1 MQKFRKWVCGMIMTV
16 LLLTLSLPAAATGQ
30 NEITPYVQRM
40 IQYYLH
46 YQEQAED
53 EINTLLEYI
62 RSVDPDKGALWE
74 EIMEDWS
81 RCNSQ
86 MAVNGDVLPDGLPQD
101 DSLCIVVLGFG
112 LREDGSMKEEL
123 VDRLVV
129 ALASALKYPNAY
141 VAVTGGETSGVAGIS
156 EAGQMAAWL
165 QERGI
170 AQNRLIVENRSLS
183 TTENALNT
191 YSILTSSYPQVSSI
205 ALISSDYHIP
215 WGCAMFTT
223 VANRAAGRG
232 EKVIEL
238 VSNAANTTTN
248 HSDTLYSQAW
258 GISIIMD
265 IPFDGSAIPAMYWEA
280 ETEPDATQTAA
291 AVAEPIREERSW
303 MVFPAAMI
311 LLAVVILLIPTK
323 RKEKDQ
329 NK

>member
-1 MQKFRKWVCGMIMTV
+1 MQKIRKWASAVLVV
-16 LLLTLSLPAAATGQ
+16 LLMLTLTLPAAATSQ
-30 NEITPYVQRM
+30 EEITPYVQRM

-46 YQEQAED
+46 YQERAEE
-53 EINTLLEYI
+53 EIGTLLEHI
-62 RSVDPDKGALWE
+62 RTIDPEEGALWE
-74 EIMEDWS
+74 KIMADWS

-86 MAVNGDVLPDGLPQD
+86 MTVSRDVLPDGLAQD

-170 AQNRLIVENRSLS
+170 SQNRLIVENRSLS
-183 TTENALNT
+183 TTENALKT
-191 YSILTSSYPQVSSI
+191 YSILVSSYPQVSSI
-205 ALISSDYHIP
+205 ALVSSDYHIP

-223 VANRAAGRG
+223 VANRAADRG

-238 VSNAANTTTN
+238 VGSAANTTTN
-248 HSDTLYSQAW
+248 ASDTLYSQAW
-258 GISIIMD
+258 GISVIMD
-265 IPFDGSAIPAMYWEA
+265 IPFDGSAVPAMYWEE
-280 ETEPDATQTAA
+280 ETQPSVTQAA
-291 AVAEPIREERSW
+291 AAEEPIREDRSW

-311 LLAVVILLIPTK
+311 LLAAVILFIPTK

-329 NK
+329 SK